1 MDLFD
6 REIAQA
12 LEVLQ
17 VAVIVGVILVKIEL
31 YGAIDNLRLVNLI
44 QNRNENCMTKYSF
57 DSVNLIQNRN
67 ELLESA
73 ESLYLTF
80 ILSFDSES
88 EYIFYTSFKM
98 QIKIEM

>member
-12 LEVLQ
+12 LAVLQ

-31 YGAIDNLRLVNLI
+31 YGAIDDLRLVNLI

-57 DSVNLIQNRN
+57 DSVNLIQNRY
-67 ELLESA
+67 ELLDR
-73 ESLYLTF
+73 TF

-88 EYIFYTSFKM
+88 EYIFVKV
-98 QIKIEM
+98 IETEM